1 MSKKLGNVWIGII
14 MLTFMIGGL
23 SQFVSE
29 ADASIGVN
37 SGIVGGLSGLA
48 GSTLNQTQQA
58 IIDQTQKLENP
69 VDFSPTEGNLIE
81 SRGADS
87 SGLLN
92 RENKNIII
100 GFINEVSNKLG
111 LDSWV
116 IMLAISLVSGICFI
130 LFLRFFW
137 GDSRI

>member
-1 MSKKLGNVWIGII
+1 LSKKLGNVWIGII

>member
-1 MSKKLGNVWIGII
+1 